1 MRKRQPQG
9 FDRKQDDSEQQ
20 QNLPP
25 TIGTAGRSRSG
36 GSGGSASAAGHD
48 RVRPN
53 EMSSHSSLS
62 AVLPLVLKG
71 TRPPLATFATDGG
84 QSVS

>member
-62 AVLPLVLKG
+62 AVL
-71 TRPPLATFATDGG
+71 ATFATDGG